1 MMPVLQHQ
9 ISSNSFQQRLSSP
22 ASRFPP
28 PAFRLYCTFAPNIA
42 DASIFCI
49 RSISVV

>member
-1 MMPVLQHQ
+1 MVFRFPL
-9 ISSNSFQQRLSSP
+9 P
-22 ASRFPP
+22 ASRFPL
-28 PAFRLYCTFAPNIA
+28 PASRPYFAPNIA